1 MKLTIGENIRNF
13 RKKNDLTQ
21 EAFADRLGVTYQS
34 VSRWENGATYPDL
47 ELIPAIATA
56 LGVTVDELLGI
67 PQMEKEKRAEETFD
81 ELRRECLKE
90 HYDTDKIVA
99 LLRDIRRNYLDSN
112 LAWRPWC
119 DGNGNVYRDP
129 KILPEVRLLAEAY
142 LEKAPMSPHVIQ
154 TMAVAEDEEHIDEFL
169 SKNSTSFNCSERSL
183 RFLRHL
189 SRWEC
194 EKFEVERQYRL
205 FEAFSIALAPRCY
218 NPLMENK
225 ERQAEADAFIYKL
238 LTLIR
243 ESAVDERPD
252 IWVDYRLRTGMAQA
266 LHFVKE
272 NLLKEAISKIASV
285 VELLEA
291 TMATAHGTTL
301 PTSSRFLDGMI
312 WKVQEDWHTPDNNP
326 DSLKER
332 EICVYSQLGNMS
344 VCNCIYP
351 SKYWN
356 DLIGDDFAHL
366 HGDPEFEALCER
378 VKALIVTR
386 YERCL

>member
-47 ELIPAIATA
+47 ELVPVIANI
-56 LGVTVDELLGI
+56 LGLTVDELLGI
-67 PQMEKEKRAEETFD
+67 PQIEKEKRAEETFD

-90 HYDTDKIVA
+90 QYDADKIIA
-99 LLRDIRRNYLDSN
+99 LLRDVRRYYLDSN

-119 DGNGNVYRDP
+119 EGNGNVYRDP
-129 KILPEVRLLAEAY
+129 RILPEVRLLAEAC
-142 LEKAPMSPHVIQ
+142 LQKAPMSPHVIQ
-154 TMAVAEDEEHIDEFL
+154 TMAVAEDEEHLDAFL
-169 SKNSTSFNCSERSL
+169 SKHATSFNCSERSL
-183 RFLRHL
+183 RFLRYL

-205 FEAFSIALAPRCY
+205 YEAFSIALAPRCY
-218 NPLMENK
+218 NPLTEDE
-225 ERQAEADAFIYKL
+225 ERQAEANTFIYKL
-238 LTLIR
+238 LMLIR

-252 IWVDYRLRTGMAQA
+252 IWVDYRLRTGMVQA
-266 LHFVKE
+266 VHFIKKDLRE
-272 NLLKEAISKIASV
+272 EAISQITAV

-291 TMATAHGTTL
+291 TMAMTHGTIL

-312 WKVQEDWHTPDNNP
+312 WKVQVDWHTPDNNP
-326 DSLKER
+326 DSLEER
-332 EICVYSQLGNMS
+332 EICIYTQLGNMS
-344 VCNCIYP
+344 LCNCICP

-356 DLIGDDFAHL
+356 NLRGDAFLPL
-366 HGDPEFEALCER
+366 HGNPKFEVLCER
-378 VKALIVTR
+378 VKAQIVTR
-386 YERCL
+386 